1 MRYALTAVAFVLGL
15 AFLNASS
22 ALAEE
27 GKAEPKVVDGFVH
40 SVDLKAGTFVLGGR
54 NESQTTFRCLLK
66 VEGRREATSILLD
79 GEKAT
84 FEAAIKPG
92 RKASV
97 TYVKVSDDDL
107 WVWKV
112 AVTSAAK

>member
-1 MRYALTAVAFVLGL
+1 MRYALTVAAFVLGL
-15 AFLNASS
+15 AFINAAS

-27 GKAEPKVVDGFVH
+27 GKAEPKVMDGFIH
-40 SVDLKAGTFVLGGR
+40 SVDLKAGTFVLGGK
-54 NESQTTFRCLLK
+54 NESQTTFRPLQK
-66 VEGRREATSILLD
+66 VEGRREASHILLD
-79 GEKAT
+79 GNKAT
-84 FEAAIKPG
+84 FEAAIQAG

>member
-1 MRYALTAVAFVLGL
+1 MRYAVTVVAFMLGL
-15 AFLNASS
+15 GLISASS

-27 GKAEPKVVDGFVH
+27 GKAEPTTVDGWIHAVN
-40 SVDLKAGTFVLGGR
+40 VEAGTFVLGGK

-66 VEGRREATSILLD
+66 VEGKREATKILLD
-79 GEKAT
+79 DERVT
-84 FEAAIKPG
+84 FEAAIKSG

-97 TYVKVSDDDL
+97 TYVKVSDEDL

>member
-1 MRYALTAVAFVLGL
+1 MRYALTVVAFMVGL
-15 AFLNASS
+15 AFINASS

-27 GKAEPKVVDGFVH
+27 GKAEPKVTEGWIH
-40 SVDLKAGTFVLGGR
+40 SVDLKAATFVLGGK

-66 VEGRREATSILLD
+66 VEGRREATRILLD
-79 GEKAT
+79 GKKAT
-84 FEAAIKPG
+84 FDAAIKPG

-112 AVTSAAK
+112 AVTSAAE

>member
-22 ALAEE
+22 TLAEE
-27 GKAEPKVVDGFVH
+27 GKPEPKVVDGWIH
-40 SVDLKAGTFVLGGR
+40 SVDLKAATFVLGGK

-66 VEGRREATSILLD
+66 VEGRREATHILLD

-92 RKASV
+92 RKAAV

-112 AVTSAAK
+112 EVTSATK

>member
-1 MRYALTAVAFVLGL
+1 MRYALTVVVLMLGL

-27 GKAEPKVVDGFVH
+27 GKAEPKVMDGTIH
-40 SVDLKAGTFVLGGR
+40 SVDLKAGTFVLGST
-54 NESQTTFRCLLK
+54 NETQTTFRPLQK
-66 VEGRREATSILLD
+66 VEGRREASHILLD
-79 GEKAT
+79 GQKAT
-84 FEAAIKPG
+84 FEAAIQPG

-97 TYVKVSDDDL
+97 TYVKVSEDDL

>member
-1 MRYALTAVAFVLGL
+1 MRYALTVVAFVLGL
-15 AFLNASS
+15 AFIHASS

-27 GKAEPKVVDGFVH
+27 GKVEPKVMDGTIH
-40 SVDLKAGTFVLGGR
+40 SVDLKAGTFVLGGKD
-54 NESQTTFRCLLK
+54 ESQTTFRPPVK
-66 VEGRREATSILLD
+66 VEGRREAAHILLD
-79 GEKAT
+79 GQKAT
-84 FEAAIKPG
+84 FEAAIQPG